1 MDFSE
6 CVKFASENPV
16 TYIATADGDQ
26 PHVRAFAM
34 WFADKTGF
42 YYHTG
47 TPKKV
52 CQQLK
57 KNPKVELC
65 FYAPGVQG
73 AGRMMRVTGKVEFL
87 EDKALEERLF
97 KDRPWVADLMKVAPK
112 DAKLAMFRVAHG
124 EAWFWTMENNMRE
137 AQAPRVRF

>member
-1 MDFSE
+1 MDYSE

-16 TYIATADGDQ
+16 TYIATVDGDQ
-26 PHVRAFAM
+26 PRVRAFAM

-47 TPKKV
+47 TPKSV
-52 CQQLK
+52 CRQLK

-73 AGRMMRVTGKVEFL
+73 AGKMMRVSGKVEFL
-87 EDKALEERLF
+87 EDKALEERLYR
-97 KDRPWVADLMKVAPK
+97 DRPWMKDLIKNAPK
-112 DAKLAMFRVAHG
+112 GTLAMFRVAHG
-124 EAWFWTMENNMRE
+124 EVYFWTMENNMRE
-137 AQAPRVRF
+137 QEAPRIKF

>member
-1 MDFSE
+1 MNFSE

-16 TYIATADGDQ
+16 TYIATVEGDQ
-26 PHVRAFAM
+26 PRVRAFAM

-47 TPKKV
+47 TPKSV

-73 AGRMMRVTGKVEFL
+73 AGKMMRVAGKVEFP
-87 EDKALEERLF
+87 EDKALEERLYR
-97 KDRPWVADLMKVAPK
+97 DRP
-112 DAKLAMFRVAHG
+112 
-124 EAWFWTMENNMRE
+124 
-137 AQAPRVRF
+137 